1 MLYLLREGEIFPVMM
16 SIPTGSLKSYTDYV
30 KKQIT
35 RGRRLSGIVT
45 EISLKK
51 AESKSEEGS
60 ITFSRVTFKFVRM
73 LNAEEKEYVAKMTEL
88 IKGYAENLTAN
99 ALIGDEDAAGDGS
112 FVDAETGEII
122 EPLK

>member
-1 MLYLLREGEIFPVMM
+1 M
-16 SIPTGSLKSYTDYV
+16 
-30 KKQIT
+30 
-35 RGRRLSGIVT
+35 T

>member
-1 MLYLLREGEIFPVMM
+1 
-16 SIPTGSLKSYTDYV
+16 
-30 KKQIT
+30 
-35 RGRRLSGIVT
+35 
-45 EISLKK
+45 
-51 AESKSEEGS
+51 
-60 ITFSRVTFKFVRM
+60 M